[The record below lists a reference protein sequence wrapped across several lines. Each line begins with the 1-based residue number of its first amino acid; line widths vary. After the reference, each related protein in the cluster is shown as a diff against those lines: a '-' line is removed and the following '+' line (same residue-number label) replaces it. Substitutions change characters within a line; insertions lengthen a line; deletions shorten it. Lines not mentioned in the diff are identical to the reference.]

1 MKAKITLLP
10 GDGIGPEVVA
20 EARKVLDVIAGKF
33 NHTFTFSEQL
43 AGGIAIDQTGNPL
56 PEETIGACLE
66 SDAVLLGAVGAPKQ
80 EQHQAV
86 NDKRDPAQD
95 RRRRKIVDHAP
106 VANRQ
111 KQTEN
116 WVIEQGK
123 IDLEAKSPQ
132 AKVLHRAAVI
142 AAQNQPQQR
151 AKC

>member
-1 MKAKITLLP
+1 MRVVRQK
-10 GDGIGPEVVA
+10 GIERS
-20 EARKVLDVIAGKF
+20 ARLFRGSAAPQIG
-33 NHTFTFSEQL
+33 NHL
-43 AGGIAIDQTGNPL
+43 QTGCRIAPVGCRL
-56 PEETIGACLE
+56 GCLE
-66 SDAVLLGAVGAPKQ
+66 MGLARGRIEGRHLKRPGAVGAPKQ

-111 KQTEN
+111 KQTEDG
-116 WVIEQGK
+116 VIEQGK